1 MARRAKLAASRA
13 KPARRLPFH
22 VKPIPPCG
30 TSHAEQPLCHA
41 DHAAK
46 GRTTPR
52 KTATPHE
59 PVAQTC
65 GFYPAALF
73 VSPLCQ
79 THCGIAYSQLH
90 NSASGLRIREV
101 STCVRLAVRLV
112 RQQSISPRSGARGA
126 TISSVWKLLPK
137 NTGISS
143 FDEYN
148 SSCSYS
154 SLRIIESAKHPTF
167 RTADGSS
174 IRLSHRE
181 LKGSKDARGPTAQA
195 RSAHRPTP

>member
-1 MARRAKLAASRA
+1 MKSCTKTHACARRTRKRVGRILTMGEAHGISGKAGQAGRA

-22 VKPIPPCG
+22 VKPIPPCE
-30 TSHAEQPLCHA
+30 TSHEERPLAQCRLCSQ
-41 DHAAK
+41 

-79 THCGIAYSQLH
+79 HTMALRTRQLH
-90 NSASGLRIREV
+90 NSASGLHIREV

-112 RQQSISPRSGARGA
+112 RLQSISPRSEARENNFERLEIVA
-126 TISSVWKLLPK
+126 EKRW
-137 NTGISS
+137 N
-143 FDEYN
+143 
-148 SSCSYS
+148 
-154 SLRIIESAKHPTF
+154 IILE
-167 RTADGSS
+167 
-174 IRLSHRE
+174 
-181 LKGSKDARGPTAQA
+181 
-195 RSAHRPTP
+195 

>member
-1 MARRAKLAASRA
+1 MRSCTKTRACARRTRKRVGRILTMGETHGISGIAGQAGRA

-22 VKPIPPCG
+22 AKPIPPCG
-30 TSHAEQPLCHA
+30 TSNEERPLTPCRLCSQ
-41 DHAAK
+41 

-52 KTATPHE
+52 KTAIPHE

-112 RQQSISPRSGARGA
+112 CQQSISPRSGARGNNFERLEIVA
-126 TISSVWKLLPK
+126 EKHW
-137 NTGISS
+137 N
-143 FDEYN
+143 
-148 SSCSYS
+148 
-154 SLRIIESAKHPTF
+154 II
-167 RTADGSS
+167 
-174 IRLSHRE
+174 L
-181 LKGSKDARGPTAQA
+181 
-195 RSAHRPTP
+195 

>member
-1 MARRAKLAASRA
+1 MRNQPRRTATM
-13 KPARRLPFH
+13 
-22 VKPIPPCG
+22 PCR
-30 TSHAEQPLCHA
+30 SCSQ
-41 DHAAK
+41 

>member
-1 MARRAKLAASRA
+1 MRSCTKTRACARRTRKRVGRILTMGEAHGTSGKAGQASRVE
-13 KPARRLPFH
+13 PARRLPFH
-22 VKPIPPCG
+22 VKPIPPMRN
-30 TSHAEQPLCHA
+30 QPRRTATMPCRSCSQ
-41 DHAAK
+41 

-112 RQQSISPRSGARGA
+112 RQQSISPRSGARGNNFERLEIVA
-126 TISSVWKLLPK
+126 EKHW
-137 NTGISS
+137 N
-143 FDEYN
+143 
-148 SSCSYS
+148 
-154 SLRIIESAKHPTF
+154 II
-167 RTADGSS
+167 
-174 IRLSHRE
+174 L
-181 LKGSKDARGPTAQA
+181 
-195 RSAHRPTP
+195 

>member
-1 MARRAKLAASRA
+1 MKSCTKTHACARRTRKRVGRILTMGEARGTSGKAGQASLVE
-13 KPARRLPFH
+13 PARRLPFH
-22 VKPIPPCG
+22 TKPIPPCG
-30 TSHAEQPLCHA
+30 TSHEEQPLMPCRSCSQ
-41 DHAAK
+41 

-112 RQQSISPRSGARGA
+112 RQQSISPRSEAHGNNFERLEIVAEKH
-126 TISSVWKLLPK
+126 W
-137 NTGISS
+137 N
-143 FDEYN
+143 
-148 SSCSYS
+148 
-154 SLRIIESAKHPTF
+154 II
-167 RTADGSS
+167 
-174 IRLSHRE
+174 L
-181 LKGSKDARGPTAQA
+181 
-195 RSAHRPTP
+195 

>member
-1 MARRAKLAASRA
+1 MKSCTKTHACARRTRKRVGRILTMGETHGAPGKAGQASRA

-46 GRTTPR
+46 GELPR
-52 KTATPHE
+52 AKQPPPHE

-112 RQQSISPRSGARGA
+112 RQQSISPRSGARGNNFERLEIVA
-126 TISSVWKLLPK
+126 EKHW
-137 NTGISS
+137 N
-143 FDEYN
+143 
-148 SSCSYS
+148 
-154 SLRIIESAKHPTF
+154 II
-167 RTADGSS
+167 
-174 IRLSHRE
+174 L
-181 LKGSKDARGPTAQA
+181 
-195 RSAHRPTP
+195 

>member
-1 MARRAKLAASRA
+1 MRNQPRRTATM
-13 KPARRLPFH
+13 
-22 VKPIPPCG
+22 PCR
-30 TSHAEQPLCHA
+30 SCSQ
-41 DHAAK
+41 

-112 RQQSISPRSGARGA
+112 RQQSISPRSGARGNNFERLEIVA
-126 TISSVWKLLPK
+126 E

-148 SSCSYS
+148 SSCNYS